1 MLVLDQR
8 TDPARVHSVRKDRR
22 LVISKTAPIHSEL
35 PLKVA
40 RSVSQDFASGVLFEG
55 ARGWIK
61 SPAWLLR
68 YADKLVLA
76 GRAVLSQKENKG
88 QKEKLK
94 AFKAFKGP
102 ENEDRKFCR
111 HLVLKAFP
119 STRCDSTRS
128 FGSFQLPCR
137 TARAKV
143 QPIPC

>member
-8 TDPARVHSVRKDRR
+8 TDPARVHRVRKDRR

-40 RSVSQDFASGVLFEG
+40 RRVGQDLASSVLLEG

-76 GRAVLSQKENKG
+76 GRAVLSKKKED
-88 QKEKLK
+88 K
-94 AFKAFKGP
+94 APKK
-102 ENEDRKFCR
+102 
-111 HLVLKAFP
+111 
-119 STRCDSTRS
+119 S
-128 FGSFQLPCR
+128 
-137 TARAKV
+137 
-143 QPIPC
+143 